1 MTHLEI
7 ISSIFENH
15 EIFKFPNLKYEKMN
29 KSKKHPISE
38 GITFESLEFAGEI
51 FSYDGEMKYY
61 ELEFLIFKNEK
72 YYAKIIEKLNKTE
85 LNKFITKF
93 LAKKLLELK
102 K

>member
-1 MTHLEI
+1 MGNI
-7 ISSIFENH
+7 NISQ
-15 EIFKFPNLKYEKMN
+15 
-29 KSKKHPISE
+29 
-38 GITFESLEFAGEI
+38 ITFESLEFAGEI